1 MLDYPLVLVAPC
13 MVPGNHNVKLLFL
26 LFIFIELVVWF
37 FDDPLKP
44 IFILLVVAAGDEIDC
59 LGDSW
64 CFLLWSSDLSPSST
78 HSTRSRFPICIL
90 PASLYMIVDGINLT
104 IEAMTLAIK
113 NSFNKLA
120 SEGLKI
126 RNLPSLGGG
135 IVALASNV
143 WRKTFGFCNCCP
155 SWTCKTMIQALD
167 LTQYTCVAQ
176 VSKIRLF
183 VMGFRGDW
191 KAMVMIFNLN
201 RHYSTNKVW

>member
-1 MLDYPLVLVAPC
+1 M
-13 MVPGNHNVKLLFL
+13 N
-26 LFIFIELVVWF
+26 FIELVMWF
-37 FDDPLKP
+37 FVEPLKT
-44 IFILLVVAAGDEIDC
+44 IFILSVVAAGDEIDC

-113 NSFNKLA
+113 TSFNKLA
-120 SEGLKI
+120 TEGLKI

-143 WRKTFGFCNCCP
+143 WKKTFVFCNCYPCL
-155 SWTCKTMIQALD
+155 SCKTMIQQTWVYLSK
-167 LTQYTCVAQ
+167 YCVAQ